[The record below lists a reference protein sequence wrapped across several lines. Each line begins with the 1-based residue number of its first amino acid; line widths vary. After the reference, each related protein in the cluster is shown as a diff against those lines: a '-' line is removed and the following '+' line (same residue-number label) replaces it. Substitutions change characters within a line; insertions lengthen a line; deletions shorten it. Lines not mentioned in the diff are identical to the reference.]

1 MSSVWRVACVRIPR
15 FPIAAAWNARRPDAA
30 KCLTETSGAGDPSS
44 PAPGDAPSLPN
55 SPGSSWAPV
64 WDEQPV
70 ALVDGTRLRAV
81 SSAASR
87 ARVRPGMTVPE
98 ARAVC
103 AALTVIRWSDDTIS
117 AAATAVTAAL
127 LAASPQV
134 TPVAGEPGLWW
145 VGATGFD
152 ALGGERTLAQA
163 LMDVGRRWHPRTRVA
178 IAGSCAAARAATWA
192 VGAALGP
199 VRIPLGGDARYLARA
214 PLALIPMDDEMRE
227 TLAAL
232 GMRDAGAFAALEA
245 EDVERRWG
253 DVGLAAWRLARG
265 EDERRPVL
273 ARGAPPRTVDAE
285 LAASTP
291 TMEPVLFLVRAALDT
306 LASALVADGRSAA
319 VVAITLTLDD
329 ARSALP
335 KAGAQAHTVT
345 REIRIPR
352 PTARAVHLFDHCR
365 ALLERWPLTAPACG
379 VRVSITATAP
389 LAGEQGDLLASEW
402 RDPSAIDAALAR
414 LRAELG
420 DDGVV
425 KPVAR
430 DEHAPERAGAWVSDD
445 TDTDAG
451 DADAGTAPDD
461 AQADAERSVLRLLE
475 TPEPAQVACAGDAPS
490 AVRWRGRRIALAHV
504 TGPEHL
510 SGDWWRDD
518 AYRRTYWQGEG
529 DGMELVLFRERDA
542 WYVQGW
548 YD

>member
-1 MSSVWRVACVRIPR
+1 
-15 FPIAAAWNARRPDAA
+15 
-30 KCLTETSGAGDPSS
+30 
-44 PAPGDAPSLPN
+44 
-55 SPGSSWAPV
+55 V
-64 WDEQPV
+64 WDEQPI

-81 SSAASR
+81 SAAAAR

-98 ARAVC
+98 ARAMC
-103 AALTVIRWSDDTIS
+103 AGLTVIPWYDDPII
-117 AAATAVTAAL
+117 AATTTVTAAL

-145 VGATGFD
+145 VGAAGFD
-152 ALGGERTLAQA
+152 ALGGERALARA
-163 LMDVGRRWHPRTRVA
+163 LVDVGQRWHPRTRVA
-178 IAGSCAAARAATWA
+178 IAGSCVAARAATWA
-192 VGAALGP
+192 SGAALGP

-214 PLALIPMDDEMRE
+214 PLALIPMDDEMRD

-253 DVGLAAWRLARG
+253 DEGLAAWRLARG
-265 EDERRPVL
+265 EDDRRPVL
-273 ARGAPPRTVDAE
+273 ARAAPPRTVDAE

-306 LASALVADGRSAA
+306 LASALVADGRAAA

-335 KAGAQAHTVT
+335 RAGARAHTVT

-352 PTARAVHLFDHCR
+352 PTARAAHLFDHCR

-389 LAGEQGDLLASEW
+389 LAGEQGDLLATEW

-430 DEHAPERAGAWVSDD
+430 DEHAPERAGAWIPG
-445 TDTDAG
+445 DTDAG
-451 DADAGTAPDD
+451 DDDAGAAPEV
-461 AQADAERSVLRLLE
+461 ANVDAERSALRLLE
-475 TPEPAQVACAGDAPS
+475 TPEPAVVACDGDAPR

-504 TGPEHL
+504 TGPERI

-518 AYRRTYWQGEG
+518 GYRRTYWQGEG

>member
-1 MSSVWRVACVRIPR
+1 M
-15 FPIAAAWNARRPDAA
+15 
-30 KCLTETSGAGDPSS
+30 
-44 PAPGDAPSLPN
+44 
-55 SPGSSWAPV
+55 
-64 WDEQPV
+64 WDEQPL

-103 AALTVIRWSDDTIS
+103 AELTVLQWYDDTII
-117 AAATAVTAAL
+117 AEATAVTAAL

-152 ALGGERTLAQA
+152 ALGGERALARA
-163 LMDVGRRWHPRTRVA
+163 LASLAGRWHPKARVA
-178 IAGSCAAARAATWA
+178 IAGSCVAARAATWA
-192 VGAALGP
+192 VGATTGP

-232 GMRDAGAFAALEA
+232 GMRDAGALAALEPD
-245 EDVERRWG
+245 DVERRWG

-265 EDERRPVL
+265 EDDRRPVL
-273 ARGAPPRTVDAE
+273 PRPAAPRTVDAE

-291 TMEPVLFLVRAALDT
+291 TMEPVLFLVRAALDS
-306 LASALVADGRSAA
+306 LASALVADGRAAA

-329 ARSALP
+329 ARSAMP
-335 KAGAQAHTVT
+335 QAGARAHTVT
-345 REIRIPR
+345 RETRIPR
-352 PTARAVHLFDHCR
+352 PTARAAHLFDHCR

-420 DDGVV
+420 TDGVV

-430 DEHAPERAGAWVSDD
+430 DAHAPERAGAWVSDGTGSAAD
-445 TDTDAG
+445 DDGAG
-451 DADAGTAPDD
+451 APD
-461 AQADAERSVLRLLE
+461 APNADGERSALRLLE
-475 TPEPAQVACAGDAPS
+475 TPEPAVVACDGDAPR

-504 TGPEHL
+504 TGPERL

-518 AYRRTYWQGEG
+518 RYRRTYWQGEG

-542 WYVQGW
+542 WFVQGW

>member
-1 MSSVWRVACVRIPR
+1 MPRRARGSRARDNDDDTRLPSRSRKEDVEQPWRSSMSSVWRVACVRIPR
-15 FPIAAAWNARRPDAA
+15 FPIAAAWSARAA
-30 KCLTETSGAGDPSS
+30 GAECLTPASRRRAPSS
-44 PAPGDAPSLPN
+44 PAPGAPPSRPS
-55 SPGSSWAPV
+55 SPSSSWAPV
-64 WDEQPV
+64 WDEQPL

-103 AALTVIRWSDDTIS
+103 AELTVLQWYDDTII
-117 AAATAVTAAL
+117 AEATAVTAAL

-152 ALGGERTLAQA
+152 ALGGERALARA
-163 LMDVGRRWHPRTRVA
+163 LASLAGRWHPKARVA
-178 IAGSCAAARAATWA
+178 IAGSCVAARAATWA
-192 VGAALGP
+192 VGATTGP

-232 GMRDAGAFAALEA
+232 GMRDAGALAALEPD
-245 EDVERRWG
+245 DVERRWG

-265 EDERRPVL
+265 EDDRRPVL
-273 ARGAPPRTVDAE
+273 PRPAAPRTVDAE

-291 TMEPVLFLVRAALDT
+291 TMEPVLFLVRAALDS
-306 LASALVADGRSAA
+306 LASALVADGRAAA
-319 VVAITLTLDD
+319 VVAITLTLDE
-329 ARSALP
+329 ARSAMP
-335 KAGAQAHTVT
+335 QAGARAHTVT
-345 REIRIPR
+345 RETRIPR
-352 PTARAVHLFDHCR
+352 PTARAAHLFDHCR

-389 LAGEQGDLLASEW
+389 LTGEQGDLLASEW

-420 DDGVV
+420 TDGVV

-430 DEHAPERAGAWVSDD
+430 DAHAP
-445 TDTDAG
+445 
-451 DADAGTAPDD
+451 
-461 AQADAERSVLRLLE
+461 
-475 TPEPAQVACAGDAPS
+475 
-490 AVRWRGRRIALAHV
+490 
-504 TGPEHL
+504 
-510 SGDWWRDD
+510 
-518 AYRRTYWQGEG
+518 
-529 DGMELVLFRERDA
+529 
-542 WYVQGW
+542 
-548 YD
+548 

>member
-1 MSSVWRVACVRIPR
+1 MPRRARGSPARSGSASRARDNDDDTRLPSRLRNEAVEQPWRSSMSSVWRVACVRIPR
-15 FPIAAAWNARRPDAA
+15 FPIAAAWSARAA
-30 KCLTETSGAGDPSS
+30 GAECLTPASRRRAPSS
-44 PAPGDAPSLPN
+44 PAPGAPPSRPS
-55 SPGSSWAPV
+55 SPSSSWAPV
-64 WDEQPV
+64 WDEQPL

-103 AALTVIRWSDDTIS
+103 AELTVLQWYDDTII
-117 AAATAVTAAL
+117 AEATAVTAAL

-152 ALGGERTLAQA
+152 ALGGERALA
-163 LMDVGRRWHPRTRVA
+163 
-178 IAGSCAAARAATWA
+178 
-192 VGAALGP
+192 GA
-199 VRIPLGGDARYLARA
+199 
-214 PLALIPMDDEMRE
+214 
-227 TLAAL
+227 LAAL
-232 GMRDAGAFAALEA
+232 EPD
-245 EDVERRWG
+245 DVERRWG

-265 EDERRPVL
+265 EDDRRPVL
-273 ARGAPPRTVDAE
+273 PRPAAPRTVDAE

-291 TMEPVLFLVRAALDT
+291 TMEPVLFLVRAALDS
-306 LASALVADGRSAA
+306 LASALVADGRAAA

-329 ARSALP
+329 ARSAMP
-335 KAGAQAHTVT
+335 QAGARAHTVT
-345 REIRIPR
+345 RETRIPR
-352 PTARAVHLFDHCR
+352 PTARAAHLFDHCR

-389 LAGEQGDLLASEW
+389 LTGEQGDLLASEW

-420 DDGVV
+420 TDGVV

-430 DEHAPERAGAWVSDD
+430 DAHAPERAGAWVSDG
-445 TDTDAG
+445 AG
-451 DADAGTAPDD
+451 SAADDDGAGAPD
-461 AQADAERSVLRLLE
+461 APNADGERSALRLLE
-475 TPEPAQVACAGDAPS
+475 TPEPAVVACDGDAPR

-504 TGPEHL
+504 TGPERL

-518 AYRRTYWQGEG
+518 RYRRTYWQGEG

-542 WYVQGW
+542 WFVQGW